1 MRPCLTVVTRLSAL
15 FFWFILSTSVTGQTP
30 QWQKTNLDAAATA
43 LFPAAASAST
53 VKGQQAFS
61 YKDEQALFF
70 IIVQKAAFRA
80 DANNTDAVEFCKGML
95 EGTLEAAGGGK
106 VEEQRPVTVAGFQ
119 GMEAQYTTPTRPE
132 LPAVKFERVVLV
144 NGTAY
149 TLNYWTTTEHERDPA
164 SATARNQFFNSFEPG
179 VTRVPVRTGGGGP
192 SSTVLLLSGLA
203 GAAAVLLRRRFAK
216 PKV

>member
-1 MRPCLTVVTRLSAL
+1 MRPCLPLIIRLSAIIFCL
-15 FFWFILSTSVTGQTP
+15 FLNTSVTGQPP

-43 LFPAAASAST
+43 LFPAAASVST

-61 YKDEQALFF
+61 YKDEQAIFF

-80 DANNTDAVEFCKGML
+80 DANNTDAVEFCNGML
-95 EGTLEAAGGGK
+95 EGTLEGAGGGK
-106 VEEQRPVTVAGFQ
+106 VVQQRPVTVAGFQ
-119 GMEAQYTTPTRPE
+119 GMEAEYTTPTRPE
-132 LPAVKFERVVLV
+132 LPAVKFERIVLV

-149 TLNYWTTTEHERDPA
+149 TLNYWTTVEHEHDPA
-164 SATARNQFFNSFEPG
+164 SATARNQFFTSFEPG
-179 VTRVPVRTGGGGP
+179 VARVPIRTGGGGP

-216 PKV
+216 SKV